1 MNRFIVVKGLSDLP
15 SGTSGAEVANWL
27 VVDTTAAAVYADC
40 GDSQGR
46 ANTTAAA
53 LNAYVV

>member
-1 MNRFIVVKGLSDLP
+1 MRFIVVRGLTDLP
-15 SGTSGAEVANWL
+15 NGVAGSEVANWF
-27 VVDTTAAAVYADC
+27 VVDTTGSVVYADC

-53 LNAYVV
+53 LNAYVS